1 MKVSG
6 NDPIDLRRVNKNDQ
20 SCEVFQKDQLNCC
33 FEIQYDLNMST
44 TTIDPIDRLLDAAQ
58 NGKTLIKNRDVL
70 HFTFMPNQIL
80 HRDPEQEKITQ
91 SLLPI
96 LMESR
101 PSNLLVY
108 GKPGTGKTL
117 VIKKVLSKIQ
127 KRVEEGSFPIKLAY
141 TNAKQETTLYGLLVS
156 FGRQLGLGSQ
166 KTNDEK
172 MWLPSTGLS
181 IIEVFNRIL
190 YVLDKNETNA
200 VFVIDEIDYLAEL
213 IQKTGKDVLYQIT
226 RANERLTTGSLTL
239 IGVSNDLTF
248 KERLDPRVISSLSE
262 EEVIFTN
269 YNLPQIK
276 EILDARIEVA
286 FEQNIV
292 SDAALNLCSAM
303 AGRESG
309 DARRA
314 LDLLRVAAEIAE
326 RTQMPTVSEDH
337 IRMAAEKIEENKEVV
352 ALRSYPLHEKLLI
365 LAIMKSSEISTGEV
379 YSTYKNL
386 CKDIR
391 QKELTQRRVTQM
403 LSEIEMSGIIVGRIV
418 HQGTHGNTKKFRIT
432 VSPDMVKTTFKD
444 EMLLQDIL

>member
-6 NDPIDLRRVNKNDQ
+6 SDPIDLRRVNKNDQ
-20 SCEVFQKDQLNCC
+20 SCEVFQKDQLNCS
-33 FEIQYDLNMST
+33 FEILYDLNMST

-181 IIEVFNRIL
+181 ISEVFNRII

-248 KERLDPRVISSLSE
+248 KERLDPRVISTLSE

-286 FEQNIV
+286 FDQGIV

-326 RTQMPTVSEDH
+326 RSQVPTVTEEH

-403 LSEIEMSGIIVGRIV
+403 LSEIEMSGIITGRIV
-418 HQGTHGNTKKFRIT
+418 HQGTHGNTKKYRIT

-444 EMLLQDIL
+444 EMILEDIL

>member
-1 MKVSG
+1 
-6 NDPIDLRRVNKNDQ
+6 
-20 SCEVFQKDQLNCC
+20 
-33 FEIQYDLNMST
+33 MST
-44 TTIDPIDRLLDAAQ
+44 TTTDPIDRLLDAAQ
-58 NGKTLIKNRDVL
+58 SGKTLIKNRDVL
-70 HFTFMPNQIL
+70 HFTHIPNQIL

-172 MWLPSTGLS
+172 MWLPTTGLS
-181 IIEVFNRIL
+181 ISEVFNRIL
-190 YVLDKNETNA
+190 YALDKNETNA

-226 RANERLTTGSLTL
+226 RANERLITGSLTL

-248 KERLDPRVISSLSE
+248 KERLDPRVISTLSE
-262 EEVIFTN
+262 EEIIFTN
-269 YNLPQIK
+269 YNLPQIR

-286 FEQNIV
+286 FDDGIV
-292 SDAALNLCSAM
+292 SEAALNLCSAM

-314 LDLLRVAAEIAE
+314 LDLLRVASEIAE
-326 RTQMPTVSEDH
+326 RSQVPTVTEDH
-337 IRMAAEKIEENKEVV
+337 IRMASEKIEENKEVV

-365 LAIMKSSEISTGEV
+365 MAIMKSSEISTGEV

-386 CKDIR
+386 CKEIR

-403 LSEIEMSGIIVGRIV
+403 LSEIEMSGIISGRIV

-432 VSPDMVKTTFKD
+432 VAPDMVKSTFKD
-444 EMLLQDIL
+444 EMLLEDIL